1 MKWCIK
7 NRHDNIVRYLV
18 KHIKRKNRPN
28 IVSLKAGTM
37 PKNKIDKREPDI
49 TFVLDGMEYVI
60 DVTFCKLKG
69 AQQAAFDEK
78 IRKYNVMG
86 TNGKALYP
94 RDCIIPIV
102 INYRGTVF

>member
-1 MKWCIK
+1 MIEKEENCPVCRKKITSDTHCITCSKMKWCIK

-60 DVTFCKLKG
+60 DVTFCKIKG
-69 AQQAAFDEK
+69 A
-78 IRKYNVMG
+78 
-86 TNGKALYP
+86 
-94 RDCIIPIV
+94 
-102 INYRGTVF
+102 